1 MGTKR
6 TRNVIGPRLRHVR
19 YEQGLTQ
26 EELAAKLQRAGW
38 DISRVSLAFI
48 EAQIRAVEDWELCL
62 LAHVLKISVSDLLPS
77 AEKVRKL
84 VPLVQFKRN

>member
-6 TRNVIGPRLRHVR
+6 TRNVIGPRVRHIR
-19 YEQGLTQ
+19 NEQGWTQ
-26 EELAAKLQRAGW
+26 ERLAAKLQGAGW

-48 EAQIRAVEDWELCL
+48 EAQTRAVEDWELCV
-62 LAHVLKISVSDLLPS
+62 LAQVLKVPVSDLLPS

-84 VPLVQFKRN
+84 VPLVQLQRS